1 MADVKVL
8 SAEIANR
15 IAAGEVVERPASV
28 LKELV
33 DNAVDAGATRIIVRT
48 ENAGTSLIEVSD
60 NGSGMNQ
67 NNALL
72 CLEQHATSKITDA
85 SDLDAISSYGFRGE
99 AIPSVASVSR
109 FTILT
114 RLHDDL
120 EGTMIQVNG
129 GEIAS
134 VEKIGCAPGTCIRVA
149 KLFYNVP
156 ARKKFLKSQRT
167 EDFHIQETFIQMAL
181 SRPDIHME
189 LHCDK
194 RKVFNIPPS
203 QDIRTRLS
211 SFVSR
216 GQVKEMMDVDYQE
229 AGISVKG
236 LCSRPGLARGNS
248 REQRFFINQRP
259 IIAPE
264 INRAVRNAYEGII
277 NKGQFAPC
285 ILYIE
290 IDPSRV
296 DINVH
301 PAKREVRFREPQ
313 LICQVISHSLELA
326 LRQLSGSQQKLVAPS
341 FLNPAKQ
348 VTSSRVSL
356 SLDTAKNLSEKNE
369 LNSPQAEA
377 HKALTSVN
385 VDSQISHQN
394 SVDLTQSEAIQLPP
408 RTEEAKPAPSSNAPQ
423 VSPIQN
429 EAPESKPE
437 IQSTC
442 IENKEFSHGLD
453 KLKIISFYNNEY
465 LICQGDNGLIILS
478 LKAARERIVF
488 EQMLNNYRN
497 NTDHTQALLIPVSL
511 ELNHSDSHLI
521 EKYHSQLSELG
532 LGLRHFGANTWLLDS
547 TPLSFPEDNL
557 LGLIRKIVDL
567 LHHSPESLKRD
578 IHLNLAKTICKAT
591 SSHIK
596 FNETSSEKILLE
608 LDKCETPYSCPQG
621 RPVFINISDNELK
634 KRFGRN

>member
-1 MADVKVL
+1 MANVKVL

-33 DNAVDAGATRIIVRT
+33 DNAIDAGATRIIIRT
-48 ENAGTSLIEVSD
+48 ENAGNSLIEVSD

-85 SDLDAISSYGFRGE
+85 SDLDKISSYGFRGE
-99 AIPSVASVSR
+99 AIPSIASVSR

-114 RLHDDL
+114 RLHDEL

-129 GEIAS
+129 GEIS
-134 VEKIGCAPGTCIRVA
+134 TVEKIGCAPGTCIRVA

-167 EDFHIQETFIQMAL
+167 EDYHIQETFIQMAL

-194 RKVFNIPPS
+194 RKVYNIPPS
-203 QDIRTRLS
+203 QDMRTRLS
-211 SFVSR
+211 SFLNR
-216 GQVKEMMDVDYQE
+216 EIVKDMIEVDYQE
-229 AGISVKG
+229 SGIAIKG

-264 INRAVRNAYEGII
+264 INRAIRNAYEGII

-326 LRQLSGSQQKLVAPS
+326 LRTLSGSQQKLVAPA
-341 FLNPAKQ
+341 FLNPNIE
-348 VTSSRVSL
+348 TRSSRVSL
-356 SLDTAKNLSEKNE
+356 SLSPSTTNLQDTASPKPTSAIEKEEISSSAQEEVNKSNSETQTEVEDKPKLAHVTE
-369 LNSPQAEA
+369 PSPQIDMTTPHVAQA
-377 HKALTSVN
+377 
-385 VDSQISHQN
+385 
-394 SVDLTQSEAIQLPP
+394 
-408 RTEEAKPAPSSNAPQ
+408 SSKMDP
-423 VSPIQN
+423 VSN
-429 EAPESKPE
+429 PEKRKVY
-437 IQSTC
+437 Q
-442 IENKEFSHGLD
+442 HGLD
-453 KLKIISFYNNEY
+453 KLKIISFYNDEY

-488 EQMLNNYRN
+488 EQMLDNYRTN
-497 NTDHTQALLIPVSL
+497 SEHTQALLIPISL

-521 EKYHSQLSELG
+521 EKYHTQLSQLG

-547 TPLSFPEDNL
+547 TPLNFPEDNL
-557 LGLIRKIVDL
+557 LGLIKDIIDL
-567 LHHSPESLKRD
+567 LHNNPDSLKRD

-591 SSHIK
+591 STRVK
-596 FNETSSEKILLE
+596 FNEASSSKLLEE

>member
-33 DNAVDAGATRIIVRT
+33 DNAIDAGATRIVIRT

-72 CLEQHATSKITDA
+72 CLEQHATSKITYA
-85 SDLDAISSYGFRGE
+85 SDLDSISSYGFRGE
-99 AIPSVASVSR
+99 AIPSIASVSR

-129 GEIAS
+129 GEISA
-134 VEKIGCAPGTCIRVA
+134 VDKIGCAPGTCIRVA

-167 EDFHIQETFIQMAL
+167 EDFHIQETFIQLAL

-194 RKVFNIPPS
+194 RKVYNIPPS
-203 QDIRTRLS
+203 NDMRTRLS

-216 GQVKEMMDVDYQE
+216 DSVKNMIDVEYQE
-229 AGISVKG
+229 AGISIKG

-264 INRAVRNAYEGII
+264 INRAIRNAYEGII

-313 LICQVISHSLELA
+313 LICQVITHSLELA
-326 LRQLSGSQQKLVAPS
+326 LRALSGSQQKLVAPA
-341 FLNPAKQ
+341 FLNPK
-348 VTSSRVSL
+348 VDTHTRPVSL
-356 SLDTAKNLSEKNE
+356 HLKSPDTDEEKAKPQLSLAPEKRDIPTEFTPRKEARNTTPKVHVD
-369 LNSPQAEA
+369 SPPPETG
-377 HKALTSVN
+377 HEEKAL
-385 VDSQISHQN
+385 
-394 SVDLTQSEAIQLPP
+394 P
-408 RTEEAKPAPSSNAPQ
+408 TEGEN
-423 VSPIQN
+423 QN
-429 EAPESKPE
+429 EASSDVSISNNTQNSDVTKK
-437 IQSTC
+437 QVY
-442 IENKEFSHGLD
+442 SHGLD
-453 KLKIISFYNNEY
+453 KLKVISFYNNEY
-465 LICQGDNGLIILS
+465 LICQGENGLIILS

-488 EQMLNNYRN
+488 EQMLDNYRLN
-497 NTDHTQALLIPVSL
+497 SEHTQALLIPISL

-521 EKYHSQLSELG
+521 EKYHTQLSQLG
-532 LGLRHFGANTWLLDS
+532 LVLRHFGANTWLLDS
-547 TPLSFPEDNL
+547 TPLNFPEDNL
-557 LGLIRKIVDL
+557 LGLIKDL
-567 LHHSPESLKRD
+567 IDSLHNNPDSLKRD
-578 IHLNLAKTICKAT
+578 IHLNLAKTICKT
-591 SSHIK
+591 SSARIK
-596 FNETSSEKILLE
+596 FNEASSSKILVE

-621 RPVFINISDNELK
+621 RPVFINIADSELK